1 MKKVLLI
8 VFLLVSTGLAS
19 AKSSDYFV
27 EKGIPNI
34 VKGMESDINGLVES
48 CIYQSILLKNKY
60 PELNYNKVVTTLKDL
75 SINGSTV
82 KIRYQA
88 HLAFLYIKNADLFND
103 LNFYLDQNPE
113 DNYKSISGTIER
125 LASN

>member
-8 VFLLVSTGLAS
+8 VFLLVSVEVAN
-19 AKSSDYFV
+19 AKATNYFV
-27 EKGIPNI
+27 ERGIPNI

-75 SINGSTV
+75 SINGATV
-82 KIRYQA
+82 KIRYEA
-88 HLAFLYIKNADLFND
+88 HLAFLYIKNIDLFND
-103 LNFYLDQNPE
+103 LNFRLNSEPE
-113 DNYKSISGTIER
+113 DNFKSISGTIER

>member
-8 VFLLVSTGLAS
+8 VFLLVSVEFAS
-19 AKSSDYFV
+19 AKTTNYFV

-60 PELNYNKVVTTLKDL
+60 PELNFNKVVSTLKDL

-103 LNFYLDQNPE
+103 LNFRLDQDPE

>member
-8 VFLLVSTGLAS
+8 VFLLVSAGFAN
-19 AKSSDYFV
+19 AKVPNYFV

-34 VKGMESDINGLVES
+34 VKGMESDVTGLVES

-60 PELNYNKVVTTLKDL
+60 PELNFNNVVTTLKDL
-75 SINGSTV
+75 SINGATV

-88 HLAFLYIKNADLFND
+88 HLAFLYIKNISLFND
-103 LNFYLDQNPE
+103 LNFLLNSEPE
-113 DNYKSISGTIER
+113 DNFRSISGTIER